1 MLKPHMSAGRHCLS
15 NGFLHLTYM
24 LDTLP
29 CSFVLFS
36 GKTVDLILSEWF
48 FHLISDILIQNS
60 NLVLVIFDQLYFS
73 SVPIIFPKGEET
85 TALLLSSIKLIQKR
99 FSLLQHR
106 NELPAILKSWEIC
119 FAYLCNSS
127 ILSRPVVNV
136 LFLLRGLGVR
146 LCMPCSV
153 FTQHFLYCVRLTC
166 DMWHKQVAQ
175 DRSKWNVTGTSDM
188 WIIKCEMW
196 QVKGGI
202 WTDKRGIHP
211 ASIVSTC
218 HSWHV
223 TWTSER

>member
-29 CSFVLFS
+29 CSYVLFS

-48 FHLISDILIQNS
+48 FHLISEILIQNS

-106 NELPAILKSWEIC
+106 NELPAILKS
-119 FAYLCNSS
+119 
-127 ILSRPVVNV
+127 
-136 LFLLRGLGVR
+136 
-146 LCMPCSV
+146 
-153 FTQHFLYCVRLTC
+153 
-166 DMWHKQVAQ
+166 
-175 DRSKWNVTGTSDM
+175 
-188 WIIKCEMW
+188 
-196 QVKGGI
+196 
-202 WTDKRGIHP
+202 
-211 ASIVSTC
+211 
-218 HSWHV
+218 
-223 TWTSER
+223 